1 MIFFQLLKAAI
12 KALLAKVFFGP
23 IRNLFVLS
31 MAQTVE
37 TKFYN
42 ISIVVVQSD
51 ELINALDF
59 LLLLSL
65 IEMKKCT
72 LMRSMNSKRPR
83 RPTADSASTPIT
95 E

>member
-1 MIFFQLLKAAI
+1 
-12 KALLAKVFFGP
+12 
-23 IRNLFVLS
+23 

-51 ELINALDF
+51 ELKYQCNEFFVTVRD
-59 LLLLSL
+59 
-65 IEMKKCT
+65 EKMYPHEV
-72 LMRSMNSKRPR
+72 N
-83 RPTADSASTPIT
+83 